1 MMMMMRS
8 LGNYVC
14 VCVVS
19 PSKARALKE
28 EEAFLNS
35 IFKEEEEEEEEEED
49 DERHTSMFRVTNKG
63 FRV

>member
-1 MMMMMRS
+1 M
-8 LGNYVC
+8 C

-35 IFKEEEEEEEEEED
+35 IFKEEEE
-49 DERHTSMFRVTNKG
+49 DERHTSRFRVTNKG